1 MIYLT
6 QIEFYTISGGDIM
19 KLKKVLIIGFLCT
32 LVVALSG
39 CEFWEGYKEGL
50 GVKTEKVDK

>member
-1 MIYLT
+1 
-6 QIEFYTISGGDIM
+6 M
-19 KLKKVLIIGFLCT
+19 KAKKVLIIGFICT

-50 GVKTEKVDK
+50 GVKTEKVNK

>member
-1 MIYLT
+1 
-6 QIEFYTISGGDIM
+6 M

-39 CEFWEGYKEGL
+39 CEFWEGYKEGI
-50 GVKTEKVDK
+50 GVKTEIVIQMYKKINSYTFE